1 MCVHACVCTRA
12 CVYTHKELYLISYV
26 VVQSHRC
33 DRLCNPWT
41 AACQASPSFTISQS
55 LFKLMS
61 VEPVMPSKHL
71 ILSCPLLLLNSIILS
86 IRVFSNEFRLIRWPK
101 YCSVSFI
108 ISSSKEYSALTSFR
122 IDRFDL
128 LAVQG
133 TLRSLLQ
140 HHSFERINFLAI
152 SFLNGLALTSIHDYW
167 KNHSF
172 DYTDLCWQ
180 SDVSAF

>member
-1 MCVHACVCTRA
+1 MCVHPYVCTRA

-61 VEPVMPSKHL
+61 VESVMPSKHL

-101 YCSVSFI
+101 YCSFSFI
-108 ISSSKEYSALTSFR
+108 ISSSNEYSALTSFR
-122 IDRFDL
+122 IDWFALFAGQRAL
-128 LAVQG
+128 K
-133 TLRSLLQ
+133 SLLE
-140 HHSFERINFLAI
+140 HN
-152 SFLNGLALTSIHDYW
+152 N
-167 KNHSF
+167 
-172 DYTDLCWQ
+172 
-180 SDVSAF
+180 

>member
-61 VEPVMPSKHL
+61 VESVMPSKHL

-101 YCSVSFI
+101 YCSFSFI
-108 ISSSKEYSALTSFR
+108 ISSSNEYSGLICFR
-122 IDRFDL
+122 IGWLDL
-128 LAVQG
+128 LEVHGA
-133 TLRSLLQ
+133 LK
-140 HHSFERINFLAI
+140 
-152 SFLNGLALTSIHDYW
+152 SFL
-167 KNHSF
+167 
-172 DYTDLCWQ
+172 
-180 SDVSAF
+180 